1 MNRCIDVSGAEY
13 CVKETFH
20 AECPDN
26 QLIMMTE
33 AVYGM
38 MERNR
43 CVNPQDDMSKILH
56 FIIFFDVVYIFQFT

>member
-1 MNRCIDVSGAEY
+1 MTVGEEY
-13 CVKETFH
+13 CMLETFH
-20 AECPDN
+20 GECPEN

-43 CVNPQDDMSKILH
+43 CVDA
-56 FIIFFDVVYIFQFT
+56 DVHNGEKVK